1 MRFVMAGGGSG
12 GHVIPSI
19 AVARELKQKG
29 HDVFFIGTRKGY
41 EARLV
46 PESGFPIE
54 WIEIGGLMRVGWK
67 QGLKSLVQLPLSVLR
82 CWRLLSGVAGVF
94 SMGGYV
100 AAPVMLAAWMRGL
113 PLIIMEPNAMP
124 GITNRRFS
132 KVARKVLVSF
142 EEAAAYFP
150 PATVEITGLPVRREF
165 FEVPDKQAGEVLTVL
180 VTGGSQGSR
189 RLNQAVEEAWPQLQR
204 YDLVHQTGKLD
215 YESIVPKFKVAKAP
229 GQLLPYIADMPQAF
243 ANADIVVCRSGAGTI
258 SELAAAGKPAIL
270 VPHPYSADDHQTK
283 NAKALERIGAAVV
296 VRDQEMN
303 GPRLVREL
311 DKLNPETLAHMSAAV
326 RAFAKP
332 GAAERAASLLEELA
346 S

>member
-29 HDVFFIGTRKGY
+29 HEVFFIGTRKGY
-41 EARLV
+41 EAHLV

-54 WIEIGGLMRVGWK
+54 WIEIGGFMRVGWK
-67 QGLKSLVQLPLSVLR
+67 QTLKTLVQLPLSVVR
-82 CWRLLSGVAGVF
+82 CSRLLRGVAAVF

-100 AAPVMLAAWMRGL
+100 AAPVVIAARIRGT
-113 PLIIMEPNAMP
+113 PTIIMEPNAMP
-124 GITNRRFS
+124 GVTNRRS
-132 KVARKVLVSF
+132 GKLARKVLVSF

-150 PATVEITGLPVRREF
+150 PETVEFTGLPVRREF
-165 FEVPDKQAGEVLTVL
+165 FEVPNKQAGDVLSVL

-189 RLNQAVEEAWPQLQR
+189 RLNQAVEEAWPQLQK

-215 YESIVPKFKVAKAP
+215 FDSILPRFQAADAP
-229 GQLLPYIADMPQAF
+229 GQLLPFISDMPEAF
-243 ANADIVVCRSGAGTI
+243 AKADIVVCRSGAGTV

-283 NAKALERIGAAVV
+283 NARALERIGAAVV
-296 VRDQEMN
+296 VPDQELN
-303 GPRLVREL
+303 GPRLLSEL
-311 DKLNPETLAHMSAAV
+311 SKLDPQKLAQMSRAV
-326 RAFAKP
+326 RTFAKP
-332 GAAERAASLLEELA
+332 GAAERAAALLEELA